1 MSDDW
6 WFRYG
11 DERII
16 WEGQPRLSAALPSI
30 GLGVAVCTLAT
41 AAAVLADPRAVIGV
55 ALGVG
60 VIALAIFRV
69 RRTEYLLTT
78 RALWLRHGI
87 AGRTVRRVGLNKVQ
101 NTGYGRSVTGS
112 AFGYGTVTVE
122 VAGGDDL
129 QFQRIDDPQA
139 VQAVITDH
147 TASEGDGIPGS
158 AAQWRSVLSVVREI
172 RAGIKSR

>member
-6 WFRYG
+6 WFRRG
-11 DERII
+11 DERVV
-16 WEGQPRLSAALPSI
+16 WEGQPRLSTALP
-30 GLGVAVCTLAT
+30 GVGVGVAVCTIAA
-41 AAAVLADPRAVIGV
+41 AAAVLVDPRAAVGV

-60 VIALAIFRV
+60 ILAWALLRV

-78 RALWLRHGI
+78 RALWLKRGV
-87 AGRTVRRVGLNKVQ
+87 AGRTVRRVGLRKVQ

-129 QFQRIDDPQA
+129 QFRRIDDPET
-139 VQAVITDH
+139 VQTAITDR
-147 TASEGDGIPGS
+147 TTGDDDGIPGS
-158 AAQWRSVLSVVREI
+158 ATQWRSVLSVVREI
-172 RAGIKSR
+172 RAAIE

>member
-11 DERII
+11 DERVV
-16 WEGQPRLSAALPSI
+16 WEGQPRLSAALHSI
-30 GLGVAVCTLAT
+30 GLGITVCALAA

-60 VIALAIFRV
+60 VIALAILRV

-78 RALWLRHGI
+78 RALWLKHGI
-87 AGRTVRRVGLNKVQ
+87 VGRTVRRVGLNKVQ
-101 NTGYGRSVTGS
+101 NTGYSRSITGA

-129 QFQRIDDPQA
+129 QFRRIDDPEA
-139 VQAVITDH
+139 VQAAIMDH
-147 TASEGDGIPGS
+147 TGSDEDGIPGS
-158 AAQWRSVLSVVREI
+158 ATQWRSVLSVVREI
-172 RAGIKSR
+172 RAGID

>member
-11 DERII
+11 DERVV
-16 WEGQPRLSAALPSI
+16 WEGQPRLSAAFSSI
-30 GLGVAVCTLAT
+30 GLGIAVCTLAA
-41 AAAVLADPRAVIGV
+41 AAAVLTDPRAVIGV

-60 VIALAIFRV
+60 VIALAILRV
-69 RRTEYLLTT
+69 RRTKYLFTT
-78 RALWLRHGI
+78 RALWLKHGI

-101 NTGYGRSVTGS
+101 NTGYSRSITGS

-129 QFQRIDDPQA
+129 QFRRIDDPEA
-139 VQAVITDH
+139 VQAAITDH
-147 TASEGDGIPGS
+147 TASAEDGIPGS
-158 AAQWRSVLSVVREI
+158 ATQWRSVLSVVREI
-172 RAGIKSR
+172 RARIE